1 MANRVPQAASL
12 QDPTFGVT
20 TYPAPIQTAS
30 GALFAQVSAAQQL
43 PWFGKLRTRAAAAEA
58 EAEMARAD
66 LAAAEIR
73 VIADVKQAYYRL
85 YILQKSIA
93 ITVRER
99 ALLVDISKIAAV
111 KYEAGLVNQQDALLA
126 QVEISNLDNELI
138 ALRQQLLSGQAR
150 LAKLLHVSPETVM
163 RAIEQLPPEQLPKDV
178 ERLYETAIR
187 IRPELQSQL
196 AAIQRDRR
204 QIDLARLNYYPD
216 LNAGAG
222 WIDVANHGLAATT
235 NGRNAAF
242 VNMTVNVPIY
252 RKRLDAAL
260 REAEAATSA
269 DARKYDSLRD
279 RTQEEVKDLFV
290 RVEADQQMLQMFRG
304 SIIPQAD
311 QTLQV
316 SIQGYEAGNVDFLQM
331 LDNWQNLLRYEISA
345 YRLEGQLR
353 QDLAELERVV
363 GGTLPAVGATPRE
376 PLPAPAGP
384 AAR

>member
-30 GALFAQVSAAQQL
+30 GALFAQVSATQQL

-58 EAEMARAD
+58 ETEMARAE
-66 LAAAEIR
+66 LAAAELR

-93 ITVRER
+93 ITVDER
-99 ALLVDISKIAAV
+99 SLLVKISRIAAV

-126 QVEISNLDNELI
+126 EVEISNLDNELI

-150 LAKLLHVSPETVM
+150 LAKLLHISPETGL
-163 RAIEQLPPEQLPKDV
+163 RAMEQLPPEQLPKDV

-204 QIDLARLNYYPD
+204 LIDLARLNYFPD

-222 WIDVANHGLAATT
+222 WIDVANHGVATT
-235 NGRNAAF
+235 ANGRNAAF

-252 RKRLDAAL
+252 RRRLDAAL

-269 DARKYDSLRD
+269 DSRKYDSLRD

-331 LDNWQNLLRYEISA
+331 LDNWQNLLRYQISA

-353 QDLAELERVV
+353 QDLAELERIV
-363 GGTLPAVGATPRE
+363 GGSLPATGAPPRE
-376 PLPAPAGP
+376 PLPAPAGQ
-384 AAR
+384 AR